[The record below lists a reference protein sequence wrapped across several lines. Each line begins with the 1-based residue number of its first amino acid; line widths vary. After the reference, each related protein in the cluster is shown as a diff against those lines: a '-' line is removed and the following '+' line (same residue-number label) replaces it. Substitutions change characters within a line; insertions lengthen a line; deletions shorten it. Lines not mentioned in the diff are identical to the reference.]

1 MLFVKKKKRN
11 IIYNLKS
18 NKGIVVNIRI
28 GKFNGLS
35 VY

>member
-11 IIYNLKS
+11 IIHTLKF

-28 GKFNGLS
+28 GEINGLS